1 MFYEC
6 RIHQTHTLSY
16 NVCTICYQIS
26 YLFSIIRSDQSKFLM
41 PNTSEHLWFLYW
53 WEVIQ
58 QCLFPKNSWGI
69 KLNQTCL
76 MFSMWLFLAGGET
89 VEYTNNS
96 NLGKFWLLNDGE
108 AWVDL
113 EEALDLDHLKV
124 IYFSK
129 IQTSSNLNVAP
140 RLWHW
145 IETFCLRLVSLVDD
159 VRSYIAKS
167 ALSPFK
173 LRNWC
178 GVSRMANILTNNQ
191 QSKKM

>member
-1 MFYEC
+1 M
-6 RIHQTHTLSY
+6 S
-16 NVCTICYQIS
+16 IS
-26 YLFSIIRSDQSKFLM
+26 KELI
-41 PNTSEHLWFLYW
+41 
-53 WEVIQ
+53 
-58 QCLFPKNSWGI
+58 WGI

-76 MFSMWLFLAGGET
+76 MFTMWLFLASGET

-129 IQTSSNLNVAP
+129 IQTSSNLNVAW

-159 VRSYIAKS
+159 VRSYITKS
-167 ALSPFK
+167 VLSPFK

-178 GVSRMANILTNNQ
+178 GVSRMANILIT
-191 QSKKM
+191 SRTKKCKWQKMLTSERLELLHNCGLKKSLNTEM